1 MDWRAASR
9 SRSRVGM
16 DWRAQSRSRSRPAFS
31 HASLV
36 NGGDEAHAHNLLAQ
50 SVPIPSNMSDPN
62 SQSTVT
68 GTLKPLSLAEFAQ
81 SAGVGAGPSQAPTQ
95 YPPMSQTDF
104 AALDLFA
111 NSAPPDQLQFD
122 DSIRTI
128 MASIAGTS
136 SRDFAPNL
144 PGISGPGLYSRTEE
158 NFHPQYGFLP
168 RRVRKT
174 SFDHTLRPDESDLM
188 PPPSTNPRKRQAEA
202 SPHRKVGGAGGDFP
216 TSNFTFNYPGSYDN
230 LYALGNTSSTT
241 TPADDQSAF
250 WGSAPVSTVPSTY
263 GSPAAPLDPATAVE
277 IANQMANQNSD
288 NPLDF
293 QQLMHL
299 YLNANASAS
308 PFTHIN
314 PSQVLGS
321 IPPHLLPN
329 SGTAAP
335 TPVNEDSPAMSS
347 PAETPIR
354 PLPKIVGGRNVD
366 FPRPGSAPIR
376 SASSPNL
383 HAMNGL
389 PPFKSHHNSSNAATQ
404 EDDSEDSAAGSIM
417 HPEGTGTMCTNC
429 HTTNTPLWRR
439 DPEGLPLCNACG
451 LFFVSPARLLPRW
464 DRSLRPLQKLHG
476 VVRPLSLKTDVIK
489 KR

>member
-9 SRSRVGM
+9 SRSRMGM

-31 HASLV
+31 HPSLV
-36 NGGDEAHAHNLLAQ
+36 NGSDEAHAHNLLAQ
-50 SVPIPSNMSDPN
+50 TVPLPTNMADPN
-62 SQSTVT
+62 SQSTVG
-68 GTLKPLSLAEFAQ
+68 GTLKPLSLAEFAAQ
-81 SAGVGAGPSQAPTQ
+81 SAGAGPSQLQ
-95 YPPMSQTDF
+95 PPYGHMTQTDF
-104 AALDLFA
+104 SALDLFA

-136 SRDFAPNL
+136 TRDFAPTL
-144 PGISGPGLYSRTEE
+144 PGISGPGLYARTEE

-202 SPHRKVGGAGGDFP
+202 SPHGKVGGAGGDFP
-216 TSNFTFNYPGSYDN
+216 SSNFTFNYPGSYDN
-230 LYALGNTSSTT
+230 LYALGTNSSNT
-241 TPADDQSAF
+241 TPAEEHPSF
-250 WGSAPVSTVPSTY
+250 WGSAPVSTVPSAY

-277 IANQMANQNSD
+277 IANQMANQTSD

-329 SGTAAP
+329 GGGPSVQ
-335 TPVNEDSPAMSS
+335 TPLNEDSPAMSS

-366 FPRPGSAPIR
+366 LPRAGGAPLR
-376 SASSPNL
+376 SVSSPNL

-389 PPFKSHHNSSNAATQ
+389 PPFKPHNIVTNQ
-404 EDDSEDSAAGSIM
+404 DDDSEDSAGSIM
-417 HPEGTGTMCTNC
+417 HPEGTGTMCSNC
-429 HTTNTPLWRR
+429 HTSNTPLWRR

-451 LFFVSPARLLPRW
+451 LFFVRFRLLPFNADCSLMHR
-464 DRSLRPLQKLHG
+464 RSCTAWSGHCH
-476 VVRPLSLKTDVIK
+476 S
-489 KR
+489 KRT